1 VERFAFPML
10 EMIARRKIVAIA
22 AAATWLVSALC
33 SAAPAQ
39 AQIATAVDAHGKTVY
54 VNEDSHLTHHGST
67 ISSPSASS
75 NASKLDAAKWDLMT
89 PPPDR
94 LERIARE
101 AAERHQVDPALVK
114 AVIATES
121 GWNPHAV
128 SNKGA
133 MGLMQ
138 LVPGT
143 AQRYGVGNP
152 YDPVQNVDGGTRYLK
167 SLLERYNGDVTK
179 SIAAYNAG
187 EHAVDASGGVP
198 HILETQRYVR
208 KVTDAYFRPG
218 LNHSA
223 ALWTP
228 PKDPVRREVD
238 ESGRVVF
245 TNE

>member
-1 VERFAFPML
+1 ML
-10 EMIARRKIVAIA
+10 EMKGTRIIA
-22 AAATWLVSALC
+22 AVGAAASWLILLC
-33 SAAPAQ
+33 AAMPTH
-39 AQIATAVDAHGKTVY
+39 AQIATAVDEHGKTVY
-54 VNEDSHLTHHGST
+54 VNEDSNKPRRGST
-67 ISSPSASS
+67 MSPSSASPSAS
-75 NASKLDAAKWDLMT
+75 KMEVVPD
-89 PPPDR
+89 PPEQ

-128 SNKGA
+128 SNRGA

-143 AQRYGVGNP
+143 AERFGVGNP
-152 YDPVQNVDGGTRYLK
+152 YDPEQNVDGGTRYLK

-187 EHAVDASGGVP
+187 ERAVDASGGVP
-198 HILETQRYVR
+198 HIPETQRYVR
-208 KVTDAYFRPG
+208 KVANAYFRPG
-218 LNHSA
+218 SNHDAPLLNPH
-223 ALWTP
+223 
-228 PKDPVRREVD
+228 KDQVRREVD
-238 ESGRVVF
+238 PNGRVIF

>member
-1 VERFAFPML
+1 ML
-10 EMIARRKIVAIA
+10 EMKGTRIIVAVLA
-22 AAATWLVSALC
+22 AAPWLGIGLFTAT
-33 SAAPAQ
+33 PTQ
-39 AQIATAVDAHGKTVY
+39 AQIATTVDEHGKTVY
-54 VNEDSHLTHHGST
+54 VNQDSQPNRHGST
-67 ISSPSASS
+67 ISSLPALSA
-75 NASKLDAAKWDLMT
+75 ASKQETLAA
-89 PPPDR
+89 PPEQ

-143 AQRYGVGNP
+143 AERFGVGNP
-152 YDPVQNVDGGTRYLK
+152 YDPVQNIDGGTRYLK
-167 SLLERYNGDVTK
+167 SLLDRYNGDVTK

-187 EHAVDASGGVP
+187 EHAVDAINGVP
-198 HILETQRYVR
+198 RIPETQRYVR

-218 LNHSA
+218 SKQDA
-223 ALWTP
+223 PIWIP
-228 PKDPVRREVD
+228 RKDPVRREVRSD
-238 ESGRVVF
+238 GRVVF

>member
-1 VERFAFPML
+1 ML
-10 EMIARRKIVAIA
+10 DMKGTRITVAIVAA
-22 AAATWLVSALC
+22 ASWLLTASP
-33 SAAPAQ
+33 SR
-39 AQIATAVDAHGKTVY
+39 AQIETTVDGHGKTVY
-54 VNEDSHLTHHGST
+54 VNEDSHPNHRGGT

-75 NASKLDAAKWDLMT
+75 AASKLEMLT
-89 PPPDR
+89 PPPEK

-128 SNKGA
+128 SNRGA

-143 AQRYGVGNP
+143 AERFGVGNP
-152 YDPVQNVDGGTRYLK
+152 YDPAQNVEGGTRYLK
-167 SLLERYNGDVTK
+167 SLLDRYNGDVTK

-187 EHAVDASGGVP
+187 EHAVDATNGVP
-198 HILETQRYVR
+198 HIPETQRYVR
-208 KVTDAYFRPG
+208 KVTNAYFQPG
-218 LNHSA
+218 SNHDA
-223 ALWTP
+223 LLWTP
-228 PKDPVRREVD
+228 RKDPVRREVD
-238 ESGRVVF
+238 ENGRVIF